1 MNLPF
6 LRIALMIAR
15 GSFVAPVER
24 AVNRTAAK
32 TGIWI
37 AFGAI
42 ALLFVVVALVAVSL
56 GAYLALVP
64 YLQPAGAAFA
74 VAGGGLVLALIALGV
89 AALLA
94 GRVDAPADK
103 PAPAP
108 APAPAASAAQGDD
121 PLDTLLKTAA
131 TNPTVVAAGALLL
144 GFLVGRR
151 R

>member
-1 MNLPF
+1 MNLSF

-42 ALLFVVVALVAVSL
+42 AMLFVMVALVAVSL
-56 GAYLALVP
+56 GAWLALVP
-64 YLQPAGAAFA
+64 VIGEAYAAFA
-74 VAGGGLVLALIALGV
+74 VAGGGLVLALVTLGV

-94 GRVDAPADK
+94 GRVDAPA
-103 PAPAP
+103 
-108 APAPAASAAQGDD
+108 APAPAAAPPPAAAPVSGD
-121 PLDTLLKTAA
+121 PLEAALKSGAV
-131 TNPTVVAAGALLL
+131 NPLVAIGGALLL

>member
-42 ALLFVVVALVAVSL
+42 AFLFVVVALVAVSL

-74 VAGGGLVLALIALGV
+74 VAGGGLVLALVALGV

-94 GRVDAPADK
+94 GRVDAPA
-103 PAPAP
+103 APKAAP
-108 APAPAASAAQGDD
+108 APAPAASAARGDD